1 MIRMKKSLALLLV
14 LCLAATVAGCGK
26 ADSFTTDLSA
36 FYGDIT
42 ADEGFPMM
50 MEIDEDIAENFYPGL
65 AAIERK
71 QTVLYTAA
79 ISATPCEIAMVEV
92 ADPADAKAVEE
103 IFQARIDA
111 QVAGGAWYPD
121 TIAGWENNA
130 VIVTRGGCVCL
141 FVVDPSLGDPAAAF
155 NAL

>member
-1 MIRMKKSLALLLV
+1 MKKMDRFAALLLA
-14 LCLAATVAGCGK
+14 LCLIAALASCGK
-26 ADSFTTDLSA
+26 ADSFTTDLTA
-36 FYGDIT
+36 FYGQIT

-92 ADPADAKAVEE
+92 ADPADAKAVEG

-121 TIAGWENNA
+121 TIEGWEKNA
-130 VIVTRGGCVCL
+130 VIVTRGSCVCL

>member
-1 MIRMKKSLALLLV
+1 MKKTNRCAALLLA
-14 LCLAATVAGCGK
+14 LCLIATLAGCGK
-26 ADSFTTDLSA
+26 ADSFTTDLTA
-36 FYGDIT
+36 FYGQIT

-50 MEIDEDIAENFYPGL
+50 MEIDEDVAENFYPGL
-65 AAIERK
+65 TAIQRE

-92 ADPADAKAVEE
+92 ADDADAKAVEE

-111 QVAGGAWYPD
+111 QVAGGAWYPE
-121 TIAGWENNA
+121 TIEGWEKNA
-130 VIVTRGGCVCL
+130 VIVTRGNCVCL

>member
-1 MIRMKKSLALLLV
+1 MRKIKTPVALLLA
-14 LCLAATVAGCGK
+14 LCLMAALAGCGK
-26 ADSFTTDLSA
+26 ADGFTTDLTA
-36 FYGDIT
+36 FYSQIT

-50 MEIDEDIAENFYPGL
+50 MEIPEDAAENFYPGL
-65 AAIERK
+65 TEIQRK

-92 ADPADAKAVEE
+92 ADAADAKAVEE

-121 TIAGWENNA
+121 TIEGWEKNA
-130 VIVTRGGCVCL
+130 RIVARDGCVCL
-141 FVVDPSLGDPAAAF
+141 FVVDPALGDPAADF